1 MSDKTIIHSDIL
13 AFRRTEEH
21 DLEIVLDIERNAD
34 NSRYIR
40 HWSIELHRA
49 AIADPNIAHVIVET
63 TEGRRLI
70 GYVILIGLENPDS
83 CVEFKRIVIAEKGR
97 GYGRETVK
105 LIKKYTFTLL
115 GKHRLWLEVMDY
127 NHRAFALYNSEGFVL
142 EGTHRGAVK
151 TGEVFTSLRVMSMLA
166 EEYEALLKDAKT

>member
-1 MSDKTIIHSDIL
+1 MSEKTVIHSDIL
-13 AFRRTEEH
+13 SFRRTEEK
-21 DLEIVLDIERNAD
+21 DLEAVLDLERGTD
-34 NSRYIR
+34 NSRFIR
-40 HWSIELHRA
+40 HWPIELHRA

-63 TEGRRLI
+63 TGKRRLI

-83 CVEFKRIVIAEKGR
+83 SIEFKRIVIAEKGR
-97 GYGRETVK
+97 GYGREAVK
-105 LIKKYTFTLL
+105 LIKQYIFNSL

-151 TGEVFTSLRVMSMLA
+151 QGEIFTSLRVMSMLA
-166 EEYEALLKDAKT
+166 DEYQAQTKQ